1 MHICS
6 IPFSRV
12 QSQIYL
18 NFKYFH
24 SVYKI
29 KAQFDEEEASRQ
41 NLSAEQA
48 LDAEQKAEEAMVKA
62 ETEMAAAA
70 TEEDKEKAKKAGKK
84 AKKAM
89 LKNKEKRLR
98 STLKAAMNMRSK
110 PRIDAGVEEAKE
122 ALPEI
127 PGFLDFIFI
136 LLTFF

>member
-1 MHICS
+1 
-6 IPFSRV
+6 
-12 QSQIYL
+12 
-18 NFKYFH
+18 
-24 SVYKI
+24 
-29 KAQFDEEEASRQ
+29 
-41 NLSAEQA
+41 
-48 LDAEQKAEEAMVKA
+48 MVKA
-62 ETEMAAAA
+62 ETEMAAAGD
-70 TEEDKEKAKKAGKK
+70 EEDKEKAKKAGKK

-127 PGFLDFIFI
+127 PGLLDFMFFI